1 MNDIKIDDKMKRAL
15 DLFSSFD
22 IELQEKTLNN
32 IKNRSNEYYYATFH
46 NNFYDN
52 LSENE
57 KTFFLDKISDIY
69 KISFETEEESKSF
82 CSIINEIFNIKQ
94 KENLLNALNNIDI
107 TDFPEEIK
115 RARSL
120 LLGGYSEKTRE
131 KIKSNIKFE
140 VTEFKHNRN
149 KDSAESFLNVL
160 KETSTPEEVDIFY
173 NIITSKKEIKNST
186 KKIQRMI
193 EVLSSYPD
201 DVKNLLIISLEPLVK
216 KFEFNANEN
225 KTILKNNDTINLIT
239 DEEIYNKF
247 VKSFNNLD
255 VEKQN
260 RIILSGYLDGLKY
273 DSLDIEL
280 FKLTDELKKMNL
292 DLRIKINDNILKP
305 HIDKNGLKKV
315 HLSNTEL
322 EETKVLSN
330 KINSLDYKEKRALC
344 LKEINKIDLTEPK
357 LIELYEKISEL
368 NVYQRFIVL
377 DNILQDMKTTL
388 HEDKAQKIP
397 NSNNLFEKIK
407 NKLFG
412 SEINNE
418 KNNNGPKI

>member
-52 LSENE
+52 LTENE

-186 KKIQRMI
+186 KKI
-193 EVLSSYPD
+193 
-201 DVKNLLIISLEPLVK
+201 
-216 KFEFNANEN
+216 
-225 KTILKNNDTINLIT
+225 
-239 DEEIYNKF
+239 
-247 VKSFNNLD
+247 
-255 VEKQN
+255 
-260 RIILSGYLDGLKY
+260 
-273 DSLDIEL
+273 
-280 FKLTDELKKMNL
+280 
-292 DLRIKINDNILKP
+292 
-305 HIDKNGLKKV
+305 
-315 HLSNTEL
+315 
-322 EETKVLSN
+322 N
-330 KINSLDYKEKRALC
+330 KIF
-344 LKEINKIDLTEPK
+344 NK
-357 LIELYEKISEL
+357 
-368 NVYQRFIVL
+368 
-377 DNILQDMKTTL
+377 
-388 HEDKAQKIP
+388 
-397 NSNNLFEKIK
+397 
-407 NKLFG
+407 
-412 SEINNE
+412 
-418 KNNNGPKI
+418 

>member
-292 DLRIKINDNILKP
+292 DLRIKINENILKP

-315 HLSNTEL
+315 HLSNT
-322 EETKVLSN
+322 
-330 KINSLDYKEKRALC
+330 
-344 LKEINKIDLTEPK
+344 
-357 LIELYEKISEL
+357 
-368 NVYQRFIVL
+368 
-377 DNILQDMKTTL
+377 
-388 HEDKAQKIP
+388 
-397 NSNNLFEKIK
+397 
-407 NKLFG
+407 
-412 SEINNE
+412 
-418 KNNNGPKI
+418 

>member
-1 MNDIKIDDKMKRAL
+1 M
-15 DLFSSFD
+15 
-22 IELQEKTLNN
+22 
-32 IKNRSNEYYYATFH
+32 
-46 NNFYDN
+46 
-52 LSENE
+52 
-57 KTFFLDKISDIY
+57 
-69 KISFETEEESKSF
+69 
-82 CSIINEIFNIKQ
+82 
-94 KENLLNALNNIDI
+94 
-107 TDFPEEIK
+107 
-115 RARSL
+115 
-120 LLGGYSEKTRE
+120 GGYSEKTRE

-292 DLRIKINDNILKP
+292 DLRIKINENILKP

-315 HLSNTEL
+315 HLSNT
-322 EETKVLSN
+322 
-330 KINSLDYKEKRALC
+330 
-344 LKEINKIDLTEPK
+344 
-357 LIELYEKISEL
+357 
-368 NVYQRFIVL
+368 
-377 DNILQDMKTTL
+377 
-388 HEDKAQKIP
+388 
-397 NSNNLFEKIK
+397 
-407 NKLFG
+407 
-412 SEINNE
+412 
-418 KNNNGPKI
+418 